1 MKSDNAIRN
10 GTSIFVGIIVAI
22 AAFARG
28 ALLLPL
34 LLVACSVW
42 AKLFKFMKQQG
53 FIGEGQYIKSCV
65 IRSGSALAPNWLR
78 KFMFERVLRK

>member
-1 MKSDNAIRN
+1 MTELEMYELWLTLREWANYNQLMYKRRA
-10 GTSIFVGIIVAI
+10 GWKYAKTQ
-22 AAFARG
+22 
-28 ALLLPL
+28 
-34 LLVACSVW
+34 

-53 FIGEGQYIKSCV
+53 FIGKGQYIRSCV